1 MILPSTTQRSNK
13 MKLISIDQGFGH
25 TNVMVERSDI
35 EYCVV
40 IDNFNDEKNA
50 VYENFTGK
58 KIRRNSQ
65 RHEMFCF
72 FAQSKMHQASATK

>member
-1 MILPSTTQRSNK
+1 